1 MSTSHL
7 IALLLGI
14 CILVASFIVPP
25 IRSSAQV
32 VDFTTLAQYLSF
44 LQLFLLG
51 NFLIWLAVLTND
63 PH

>member
-1 MSTSHL
+1 MLISHFVV
-7 IALLLGI
+7 LLLGI
-14 CILVASFIVPP
+14 CTLVASFIVPP

-44 LQLFLLG
+44 LQSSLLG